1 MRLHHIGV
9 VVRDL
14 DAHIARMAELLGAEV
29 IGSAVDDPL
38 QQVRVAFVSTGT
50 DVTIELIEPAN
61 EDSPVSRFLNSGG
74 GLNHLCYAV
83 ENLDATLEDLRRKGC
98 LVASP
103 PKPAAAFSGRRVAFL
118 YTRDRELMEL
128 VEV

>member
-1 MRLHHIGV
+1 MVLHHIGV

-14 DAHIARMAELLGAEV
+14 DAHIARMSELLGAEV
-29 IGSAVDDPL
+29 VGSPVDDPL
-38 QQVRVAFVSTGT
+38 QEVRVAFVSTGT
-50 DVTIELIEPAN
+50 EVSIELIQPAN
-61 EDSPVSRFLNSGG
+61 EDSPVSRFLDSGG

-83 ENLDATLEDLRRKGC
+83 EDLDASIEGLRGKGC

-103 PKPAAAFSGRRVAFL
+103 PKPAVAFSGRRVAFL
-118 YTRDRELMEL
+118 YTRDRELIEL